1 MMTKSFMDDVEKAIA
16 KWVVPNSRYQF
27 DHLTALPAAGG
38 IHRPLRSIFLTNIAT
53 LLRKTNDPPAPDDFE
68 YDLSSCHMAMHRHI
82 AARYYRHLCGT
93 LPPPN
98 ETPVEAFRH
107 PSQCR

>member
-68 YDLSSCHMAMHRHI
+68 YDLSSCHMAMHRQI